1 MGNGKVL
8 RNIDAAE
15 KFIHHIPRSQTRA
28 EYTLFDVGVSS
39 RNFESPAKRIFD
51 ILLAGFGLIFSS
63 PLWVLIAL
71 AIIIEDG
78 FPVFIRQN
86 RIGKAGRLFKNY
98 KFRSM
103 KKHTL
108 LEKVNM
114 QAQEHDL
121 RITMVGKILRRCAM
135 DELPQLLN
143 ILLGDISFVG
153 PRALLPNEA
162 EVHTHTNGGTLN
174 ITEIPGFA
182 RRITVIPGLTGIAQ
196 IYAPR
201 DILRKHKFK
210 YDLLYIRKRS
220 FWFDIK
226 LILISFLVTFRSS
239 WEKRGTKLNI
249 LKTRHFV
256 RENIP
261 SAEAAR
267 SLEKRFAEDRRKW
280 RKGEAGTRRFRDDIM
295 TWAPLVVFLILI
307 FPVFNLYDKTIYT
320 WDHFKIFGDTIRV
333 FFPVTPLFVLTTLW
347 GVVRD
352 FSHVFAYAFVTFL
365 LFRGFTQKGKVVK
378 INHFVYT
385 SSLLFVLCML
395 DETIQAFM
403 PSRGFEVTDI
413 MLNLLS
419 AALVLLIMHHRYH
432 SKIVAAESI
441 WYSSKVASI
450 IRAWLLPV
458 SYVCILMFAANI
470 LFTNHNTVCVIDQF
484 VASVKPPVNY
494 GTLCM
499 WVGKTRDYSH
509 IIVYAIFTVLVF
521 SALSKTATWSFARC
535 LILAALIGVS
545 FGVGDELVQG
555 LMRGRSSSLT
565 DWFIDVAGVSVG
577 IVFMIIHNA
586 HAMRSETKNCRRT
599 FPGM

>member
-8 RNIDAAE
+8 RSIDVTE
-15 KFIHHIPRSQTRA
+15 KLLAYVPRGTGNVAQDNTSTNRQSA
-28 EYTLFDVGVSS
+28 LHEF
-39 RNFESPAKRIFD
+39 PAKRIFD

-63 PLWVLIAL
+63 PLWALIAL

-143 ILLGDISFVG
+143 ILFGDMSFVG

-174 ITEIPGFA
+174 IAEIPGFA

-201 DILRKHKFK
+201 DIPRKYKFK
-210 YDLLYIRKRS
+210 YDLLYMRKRS

-226 LILISFLVTFRSS
+226 LILISFLVTLRSS
-239 WEKRGTKLNI
+239 WEKRGTKLNL

-256 RENIP
+256 PENIP

-267 SLEKRFAEDRRKW
+267 SLEKRFAEDLRKW
-280 RKGEAGTRRFRDDIM
+280 RKGETGIRRFPDFII
-295 TWAPLVVFLILI
+295 TWAPLAIFLILI
-307 FPVFNLYDKTIYT
+307 FPFFNLYDRTLYT

-333 FFPVTPLFVLTTLW
+333 FAPETPLYVLTTLW

-419 AALVLLIMHHRYH
+419 AALVLLIMYHRYH

-441 WYSSKVASI
+441 RYSSKVASI
-450 IRAWLLPV
+450 IRAWLPPV
-458 SYVCILMFAANI
+458 VYVGILMIIANFVMTNDNTLYAINQFAAA
-470 LFTNHNTVCVIDQF
+470 FKPQVNH
-484 VASVKPPVNY
+484 

-509 IIVYAIFTVLVF
+509 IIIYAMLTLLVF
-521 SALSKTATWSFARC
+521 RALRKTWTWSFVRYVIFAM
-535 LILAALIGVS
+535 IIGLNL
-545 FGVGDELVQG
+545 GMGDELIQS
-555 LMRGRSSSLT
+555 LIIGRSASLT
-565 DWFIDVAGVSVG
+565 DWIIDVQGVGLG
-577 IVFMIIHNA
+577 IVYLVIHNL
-586 HAMRSETKNCRRT
+586 RRIK
-599 FPGM
+599 FKAKR